1 MENPNPNPNANQTL
15 TMPNQTLAPWFSLN
29 QIRIQFGQKLT
40 TSHFQIQHHINEL
53 LPIYISF

>member
-40 TSHFQIQHHINEL
+40 TSHFQIQHHIN
-53 LPIYISF
+53 